1 MNAKVLDYYR
11 AKAKRV
17 VNKTFKEYGTLPG
30 GNVHDL
36 IFVHINSQRVQLG
49 YWQDI
54 YKAATSAEMQRIAK
68 SAVEECE
75 RLIIA
80 MEVLETEYKLHHD
93 NDLPYTQI

>member
-1 MNAKVLDYYR
+1 MNAKVLDFYR
-11 AKAKRV
+11 AKAKQV
-17 VNKTFKEYGTLPG
+17 VNKTFKEYGSLPG

-36 IFVHINSQRVQLG
+36 IYVHANSQRVQLG
-49 YWQDI
+49 YWQEI
-54 YKAATSAEMQRIAK
+54 HKLASSEEMRRIAK

-80 MEVLETEYKLHHD
+80 MEALETEYKLHHN